1 MFVNILSYSYIYL
14 FVIDLAVTLRANPR
28 LLKHTRGGGGVLRGP
43 WPCLQVYCSVKKTTP
58 VRHVSCGHQRTIMI
72 IIISNGFFFILPF
85 VHISFKLHLEHIM
98 YTYFVL
104 SYSILNILIRKN
116 IPDKPM
122 QMRRMNNEIHGK
134 LYFIFLLQ
142 FKVMRFS

>member
-28 LLKHTRGGGGVLRGP
+28 LLKHTRGGGGSTRSMAALTSR
-43 WPCLQVYCSVKKTTP
+43 LFRKKTTP

-98 YTYFVL
+98 YMYFVL
-104 SYSILNILIRKN
+104 TYSILNILIRKN

>member
-28 LLKHTRGGGGVLRGP
+28 LLKHTRGGGGVYAVHGSAYKSIVP
-43 WPCLQVYCSVKKTTP
+43 YKKTTT

-72 IIISNGFFFILPF
+72 ISNAFFFILPF
-85 VHISFKLHLEHIM
+85 VHISFKLHLEHILYM
-98 YTYFVL
+98 YFVL
-104 SYSILNILIRKN
+104 TYSILNILIRKN

>member
-28 LLKHTRGGGGVLRGP
+28 LLKHTQGGGGGFYAVHGCAYKSIVP
-43 WPCLQVYCSVKKTTP
+43 YKKTTT
-58 VRHVSCGHQRTIMI
+58 VRHVCCGHQRTIMI
-72 IIISNGFFFILPF
+72 ISNGLFFILPF

-98 YTYFVL
+98 YMYFVL
-104 SYSILNILIRKN
+104 TYSILNISKRKN